1 MNESQIKKL
10 AKTKNLKVRGKKK
23 KSIKA
28 FIRNNKWESQMLRSH
43 PQSKKGIYVLTL
55 LLKTSLK
62 KEMKKNDYK
71 GTLETLM
78 PLVKV

>member
-1 MNESQIKKL
+1 
-10 AKTKNLKVRGKKK
+10 
-23 KSIKA
+23 
-28 FIRNNKWESQMLRSH
+28 
-43 PQSKKGIYVLTL
+43 VLTL

-62 KEMKKNDYK
+62 KEMKKNDYNK